1 MGTDRF
7 KIAHRAHE
15 GYNLVSFMIRRS
27 YVWAVWCSALVG
39 LPLASFSAD
48 LKLTRFD
55 TNGTL
60 FWTNAL
66 VPGVCTVEKA
76 DILGGPWLP
85 ARNAFSTNSG
95 GKLTLPREGPAG
107 FFRVKSVGVPA
118 TPEGFM
124 NLVYSYGL
132 LETIAGTGVGQT
144 DGVSYWQPSFEGGP
158 GSFAALSRPHFA
170 QADRAGNIYIADK
183 NSHAILKV
191 TPDGNI
197 HTFAGTHVGG
207 FNGEGPAEA
216 TELQLN
222 LPNGEYVR
230 ADGTVY
236 VLDTEN
242 GRVRR
247 VNTNG
252 IMQTLFLATSDGS
265 SLAGGRGLWV
275 NPTES
280 LAYFCAGTRLRKWTP
295 SSGLL
300 TISSGFIELGP
311 LYTES
316 SGNILVCDRG
326 ANLVY
331 RITPAGVRTIIA
343 GNGLTTGGGD
353 GFPALETGLDGVR
366 SIWPVP
372 TGGLLLLTHNACQ
385 LWYMDTAGIV
395 HLMLNG
401 ARGNTHSGDGQF
413 FYTPWPAISEG
424 RSVTMD
430 YEGNI
435 LVTESDWG
443 FVRRIRF
450 LPWTF

>member
-1 MGTDRF
+1 LCCLLF
-7 KIAHRAHE
+7 A
-15 GYNLVSFMIRRS
+15 LP
-27 YVWAVWCSALVG
+27 SAG
-39 LPLASFSAD
+39 FSAT

-76 DILGGPWLP
+76 GAPEGPWQP
-85 ARNAFSTNSG
+85 AGNAFSTNSG
-95 GKLTLPREGPAG
+95 GRLTVTRQEPAG
-107 FFRVKSVGVPA
+107 FLRLKAVGVPA
-118 TPEGFM
+118 TQEGFL

-132 LETIAGTGVGQT
+132 LETVAGTGVGQT
-144 DGVSYWQPSFEGGP
+144 DGVSFWQPSYEGAYGAL
-158 GSFAALSRPHFA
+158 AALSRPHFA

-247 VNTNG
+247 VNT
-252 IMQTLFLATSDGS
+252 TSNGS

-275 NPTES
+275 NSTET
-280 LAYFCAGTRLRKWTP
+280 LAYYCAGTRLRGWTP
-295 SSGLL
+295 SGGLT
-300 TISSGFIELGP
+300 TIATGFIELGP
-311 LYTES
+311 LYVES
-316 SGNILVCDRG
+316 TGNILVCDRG
-326 ANLVY
+326 ANVVY
-331 RITPAGVRTIIA
+331 RITPAGGLTVIA
-343 GNGLTTGGGD
+343 GNGQTTGGGD
-353 GFPALETGLDGVR
+353 GFPALQTGLDGVR

-372 TGGLLLLTHNACQ
+372 TGGLLMLTHNGCQ

-401 ARGNTHSGDGQF
+401 ARGSTHSGDGQF
-413 FYTPWPAISEG
+413 FYSPLPAISEG

-435 LVTESDWG
+435 LITESDWG

>member
-1 MGTDRF
+1 MF
-7 KIAHRAHE
+7 
-15 GYNLVSFMIRRS
+15 RRS
-27 YVWAVWCSALVG
+27 YARAALCCLLISLPSAG
-39 LPLASFSAD
+39 FSAA

-55 TNGTL
+55 TNGTI

-76 DILGGPWLP
+76 DALDGPWLP
-85 ARNAFSTNSG
+85 TRNAFATNSAG
-95 GKLTLPREGPAG
+95 NLTVTREGPAG
-107 FFRVKSVGVPA
+107 FFRLKSVGVPA
-118 TPEGFM
+118 TPEGFL

-132 LETIAGTGVGQT
+132 LETVAGTGVGQT
-144 DGVSYWQPSFEGGP
+144 DGVSYWQPSFEGGS
-158 GSFAALSRPHFA
+158 GGVAALSRPHFA

-183 NSHAILKV
+183 NSHTILKV

-207 FNGEGPAEA
+207 FNGEGPADA

-247 VNTNG
+247 VNTSG
-252 IMQTLFLATSDGS
+252 IMQTLFLATSSGS

-275 NPTES
+275 NETET
-280 LAYFCAGTRLRKWTP
+280 LAYYCAGTRLRRWTP
-295 SSGLL
+295 SQGLA
-300 TISSGFIELGP
+300 TIATGFVELGP
-311 LYTES
+311 LYVES

-331 RITPAGVRTIIA
+331 RITPAGGLTIIA
-343 GNGLTTGGGD
+343 GNGQTTGGGD
-353 GFPALETGLDGVR
+353 GYPALQTGLDGVR

-372 TGGLLLLTHNACQ
+372 TGGFLLLTHNGCQ
-385 LWYMDTAGIV
+385 LWYMDTAGVI
-395 HLMLNG
+395 HLFLNG
-401 ARGNTHSGDGQF
+401 ARGSTHAGDGQF

-435 LVTESDWG
+435 LITESDYG
-443 FVRRIRF
+443 YVRRIRF
-450 LPWTF
+450 LPWVF

>member
-1 MGTDRF
+1 MF
-7 KIAHRAHE
+7 QP
-15 GYNLVSFMIRRS
+15 S
-27 YVWAVWCSALVG
+27 YLRGVLYCLLIS
-39 LPLASFSAD
+39 LPSVSFSAAP
-48 LKLTRFD
+48 KITRFG

-76 DILGGPWLP
+76 DVLDGPWLP
-85 ARNAFSTNSG
+85 ERNAFATNSAG
-95 GKLTLPREGPAG
+95 SLTLSRPGPAG
-107 FFRVKSVGVPA
+107 FFRLKSVDVPA
-118 TPEGFM
+118 TPEGFL

-132 LETIAGTGVGQT
+132 LETVGGTGVGQT
-144 DGVSYWQPSFEGGP
+144 DGVSYWQPWYEGGP
-158 GSFAALSRPHFA
+158 GASAALSRPHFA

-183 NSHAILKV
+183 NSHTILKV
-191 TPDGNI
+191 TPDGSI

-222 LPNGEYVR
+222 FPNGEYVR

-236 VLDTEN
+236 VLDTDN

-252 IMQTLFLATSDGS
+252 IMQTIFLTTSDGS

-275 NPTES
+275 NPAET
-280 LAYFCAGTRLRKWTP
+280 LAYYCAGTRLRKWTP
-295 SSGLL
+295 SSGRQDVA
-300 TISSGFIELGP
+300 TGFIELGP
-311 LYTES
+311 LYVES

-326 ANLVY
+326 ANLAY
-331 RITPAGVRTIIA
+331 RITPAGARTTIA

-353 GFPALETGLDGVR
+353 GYPALQTGLDGVR

-372 TGGLLLLTHNACQ
+372 TGGFLLLTHNGCQ

-395 HLMLNG
+395 HLFLNG
-401 ARGNTHSGDGQF
+401 ARGSTHAGDGQF
-413 FYTPWPAISEG
+413 FYSPQPAISEG

-435 LVTESDWG
+435 LITESDWG
-443 FVRRIRF
+443 YVRRIRF
-450 LPWTF
+450 LPWVF

>member
-1 MGTDRF
+1 
-7 KIAHRAHE
+7 
-15 GYNLVSFMIRRS
+15 
-27 YVWAVWCSALVG
+27 
-39 LPLASFSAD
+39 
-48 LKLTRFD
+48 
-55 TNGTL
+55 
-60 FWTNAL
+60 
-66 VPGVCTVEKA
+66 
-76 DILGGPWLP
+76 
-85 ARNAFSTNSG
+85 
-95 GKLTLPREGPAG
+95 
-107 FFRVKSVGVPA
+107 
-118 TPEGFM
+118 
-124 NLVYSYGL
+124 
-132 LETIAGTGVGQT
+132 
-144 DGVSYWQPSFEGGP
+144 
-158 GSFAALSRPHFA
+158 

-216 TELQLN
+216 TALQLN

-252 IMQTLFLATSDGS
+252 IMQTLFQTTSGG

-275 NPTES
+275 NETET

-295 SSGLL
+295 SLGVQ
-300 TISSGFIELGP
+300 TVVMGFVELGP
-311 LYTES
+311 LYVES

-326 ANLVY
+326 TNLAY
-331 RITPAGVRTIIA
+331 RVTPAGGLTVIA
-343 GNGLTTGGGD
+343 GNGQTTGGGD
-353 GFPALETGLDGVR
+353 GYPALQTGLYGVR

-372 TGGLLLLTHNACQ
+372 TGGFLLLTHNGCQ

-395 HLMLNG
+395 HLLLNG
-401 ARGNTHSGDGQF
+401 YRGSTHSGDGQF
-413 FYTPWPAISEG
+413 YYTPWPAISEG

-435 LVTESDWG
+435 LITESDWG
-443 FVRRIRF
+443 YVRRIRF
-450 LPWTF
+450 LPWVF

>member
-1 MGTDRF
+1 MT
-7 KIAHRAHE
+7 
-15 GYNLVSFMIRRS
+15 RRS
-27 YVWAVWCSALVG
+27 YILATLCCALIS
-39 LPLASFSAD
+39 LPSASFSAD
-48 LKLTRFD
+48 LRLTRFD
-55 TNGTL
+55 TNGNL

-76 DILGGPWLP
+76 DALDGPWLP
-85 ARNAFSTNSG
+85 ARNGFATNSAG
-95 GKLTLPREGPAG
+95 SLSVTRQGPAG
-107 FFRVKSVGVPA
+107 FFRLKAVDVPA
-118 TPEGFM
+118 TPEGFL

-132 LETIAGTGVGQT
+132 LETVAGTGVGQT
-144 DGVSYWQPSFEGGP
+144 DGVSYWQQSYEGGP
-158 GSFAALSRPHFA
+158 GSSAALSRPHFA

-207 FNGEGPAEA
+207 FNGEGPASA
-216 TELQLN
+216 TALQLN

-252 IMQTLFLATSDGS
+252 IMQTLFQATSSG

-275 NPTES
+275 NQTET

-295 SSGLL
+295 SLGVQ
-300 TISSGFIELGP
+300 TVVMGFVELGP
-311 LYTES
+311 LYVES

-326 ANLVY
+326 TNLAY
-331 RITPAGVRTIIA
+331 RVTPAGGLTVIA
-343 GNGLTTGGGD
+343 GNGQTTGGGD
-353 GFPALETGLDGVR
+353 GYPALQTGLYGVR

-372 TGGLLLLTHNACQ
+372 TGGFLLLTHNGCQ

-395 HLMLNG
+395 HLLLNG
-401 ARGNTHSGDGQF
+401 YRGSTHSGDGQF
-413 FYTPWPAISEG
+413 YYTPWPAISEG

-435 LVTESDWG
+435 LITESDYG
-443 FVRRIRF
+443 YVRQIRF
-450 LPWTF
+450 LPWVF

>member
-1 MGTDRF
+1 MF
-7 KIAHRAHE
+7 
-15 GYNLVSFMIRRS
+15 RRS
-27 YVWAVWCSALVG
+27 YMWSILYCILLS
-39 LPLASFSAD
+39 LPSTSFSAV

-55 TNGTL
+55 KNGTL

-76 DILGGPWLP
+76 DALDGPWQP
-85 ARNAFSTNSG
+85 ARSAFATNSAG
-95 GKLTLPREGPAG
+95 SLTAPRPGPAG
-107 FFRVKSVGVPA
+107 FFRLKAVGVPA
-118 TPEGFM
+118 TPEGFL

-132 LETIAGTGVGQT
+132 LETVAGTGVGQT
-144 DGVSYWQPSFEGGP
+144 DGVSYWQTWYEG
-158 GSFAALSRPHFA
+158 SYAAWAALSRPHFA

-191 TPDGNI
+191 TPDGTI

-222 LPNGEYVR
+222 LPNGAWVR

-247 VNTNG
+247 VNTSG
-252 IMQTLFLATSDGS
+252 IMQTLFLATSTGS
-265 SLAGGRGLWV
+265 SVAGGRGLWV
-275 NPTES
+275 NES
-280 LAYFCAGTRLRKWTP
+280 ETLAYFCAGTRLRRWTP
-295 SSGLL
+295 SSGLQ
-300 TISSGFIELGP
+300 TVATGFIELGT
-311 LYTES
+311 LYAEP

-326 ANLVY
+326 TNLAY
-331 RITPAGVRTIIA
+331 RVTPAGGLTVIA
-343 GNGLTTGGGD
+343 GNGQTTGGGD
-353 GFPALETGLDGVR
+353 GYPALQTGLDGVR
-366 SIWPVP
+366 SIWPMP
-372 TGGLLLLTHNACQ
+372 TGGFLLLTHNGCQ
-385 LWYMDTAGIV
+385 LWYMDTAGIL

-401 ARGNTHSGDGQF
+401 ARGSTHSGDGQF

-435 LVTESDWG
+435 LITESDWG
-443 FVRRIRF
+443 YVRRIRF
-450 LPWTF
+450 LPWVF

>member
-1 MGTDRF
+1 MRTYPFGF
-7 KIAHRAHE
+7 AHWAYE
-15 GYNLVSFMIRRS
+15 GYTALSTMIQPNYLRTVLYCLLIS
-27 YVWAVWCSALVG
+27 
-39 LPLASFSAD
+39 LPSTGFPAA
-48 LKLTRFD
+48 LKLTKFD

-66 VPGVCTVEKA
+66 APGVCTVEKA
-76 DILGGPWLP
+76 EALDGPWLP
-85 ARNAFSTNSG
+85 ERNAFATNSAG
-95 GKLTLPREGPAG
+95 SLNLARQGPAG
-107 FFRVKSVGVPA
+107 FFRLKSVDVPA
-118 TPEGFM
+118 TPQGFL

-132 LETIAGTGVGQT
+132 LETLAGTGVGQT
-144 DGVSYWQPSFEGGP
+144 DGVSYWQPWYEGGP
-158 GSFAALSRPHFA
+158 GGSAALSRPHFA

-183 NSHAILKV
+183 NSHTILKV
-191 TPDGNI
+191 TPDGSI

-207 FNGEGPAEA
+207 FNGEGPADA

-222 LPNGEYVR
+222 FPNGEYVR

-236 VLDTEN
+236 VLDTDN

-252 IMQTLFLATSDGS
+252 IMQTLFLATSTGS

-275 NPTES
+275 NQTET
-280 LAYFCAGTRLRKWTP
+280 LAYYCAGTRLRRWTP
-295 SSGLL
+295 SSGLQDVA
-300 TISSGFIELGP
+300 TGFIELGP
-311 LYTES
+311 LYVES
-316 SGNILVCDRG
+316 TGNILVCDRG
-326 ANLVY
+326 ANLAY
-331 RITPAGVRTIIA
+331 RITPAGVRTTIA

-353 GFPALETGLDGVR
+353 GYPALQTGLYGVR

-372 TGGLLLLTHNACQ
+372 TGGFLLLTHNGCQ

-395 HLMLNG
+395 HLFLNG

-413 FYTPWPAISEG
+413 YYTAGAAISEG

-435 LVTESDWG
+435 LVTESDYG
-443 FVRRIRF
+443 YVRRIRF
-450 LPWTF
+450 LPWVF